1 MNDLF
6 FQVYL
11 VVMDVMEQKYVL
23 IKNLLFN
30 FILFLNISLGRT
42 GSIGI

>member
-11 VVMDVMEQKYVL
+11 VVMDVMEQKYVM

-30 FILFLNISLGRT
+30 LIFFEIFL
-42 GSIGI
+42 

>member
-23 IKNLLFN
+23 TKNLLFN
-30 FILFLNISLGRT
+30 LIFF
-42 GSIGI
+42 